1 MLEINKTRLVKLL
14 SENRIDSNSG
24 VYNCFENI
32 QRIYQKLV
40 FSQMYD
46 QDPGFAND
54 EIEFIQKLGD
64 IKLLPEKKCKRADK
78 GDIEF

>member
-1 MLEINKTRLVKLL
+1 
-14 SENRIDSNSG
+14 
-24 VYNCFENI
+24 
-32 QRIYQKLV
+32 
-40 FSQMYD
+40 MYD